1 MTVKEAVQANKTMN
15 DFFELMDKDVSEVK
29 NIIVE
34 TVNRRPEGS
43 SFKDLHNAF
52 LKKEPLRWKIPR
64 IIGVS
69 LGYRSFVSFLIA
81 MEELQKERMI
91 KEQGSVYYPS

>member
-1 MTVKEAVQANKTMN
+1 
-15 DFFELMDKDVSEVK
+15 
-29 NIIVE
+29 I
-34 TVNRRPEGS
+34 NRRPEGL

-52 LKKEPLRWKIPR
+52 LKKESLARKIMR
-64 IIGVS
+64 IIGPG
-69 LGYRSFVSFLIA
+69 LGYCSFVSFLIA